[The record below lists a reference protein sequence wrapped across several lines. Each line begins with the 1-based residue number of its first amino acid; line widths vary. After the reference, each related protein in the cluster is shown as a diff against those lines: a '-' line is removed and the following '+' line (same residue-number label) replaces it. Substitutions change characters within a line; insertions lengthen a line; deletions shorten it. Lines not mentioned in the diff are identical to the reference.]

1 MCIVN
6 WNGENMKVKIRKN
19 SDNVFFMELSG
30 SLDLYSSNQLKELVV
45 KTFENSIECL
55 IISLKDVASINSTG
69 VGALIFASSTLR
81 KLNCPLIIV
90 APEGP
95 VLSVLELT
103 NIKTYFTVVPSLKEA
118 LAEAAN

>member
-1 MCIVN
+1 MCTAN
-6 WNGENMKVKIRKN
+6 WNGENMKVKIRRN

-30 SLDLYSSNQLKELVV
+30 SLDLYNSNQLKELVV
-45 KTFENSIECL
+45 KTIENSITCL
-55 IISLKDVASINSTG
+55 ILSLKDVAFINSTG
-69 VGALIFASSTLR
+69 VGALIYASSTLR

-118 LAEAAN
+118 LAQTAN